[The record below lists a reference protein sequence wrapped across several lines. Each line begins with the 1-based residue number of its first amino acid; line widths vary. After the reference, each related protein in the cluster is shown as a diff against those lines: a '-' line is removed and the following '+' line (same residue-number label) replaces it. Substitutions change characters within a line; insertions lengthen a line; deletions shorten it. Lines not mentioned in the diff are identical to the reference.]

1 MTVIKRTAWPSNR
14 LERLESPMQ
23 KLILAHD
30 IGTSATKAT
39 LFSLNGTLVASTS
52 HPYETRFGQGG
63 SAEQNPLDWW
73 DAVCITTKSLMQ
85 NRDAEEVVALAL
97 SGMMMGCLCVDRL
110 GTPLRNHLLYCDQRA
125 VDQAARLGQRAGKD
139 AIYTISGNRAN
150 AVNSAAKFMWIKENE
165 PETYRNTYKFL
176 NAKDF
181 INFKLTGC
189 FATDPTDASGTN
201 LYDLKTGTWSPE
213 LIEAAELDVRL
224 LPDIVPS
231 TSVLGEL
238 TSAAATD
245 LGLRPGTPVVE
256 GAADGI
262 CAGIGAGSIAQ
273 GKTYICLGS
282 SAWVGITTDEPVY
295 DQEQRSI
302 TFAHAIP
309 GKYHPM
315 GTMLAG
321 GSLYSW
327 LRSVF
332 HPDDQKYPYAR
343 MDEIAQ
349 TSKPG
354 ANGLLF
360 LPHLMG
366 ERSPHWNSVARG
378 AWIGLDITHSQG
390 DLFRAV
396 LESVALNLEVT
407 VSIFKHMVAPINELT
422 IIGGGAKGKFWR
434 QIMAD
439 IIGTKVFN
447 SSNPEEATAIGA
459 AVIAGVGAGL
469 YKDFSVVEQYFSA
482 SSVVEPNSQHN
493 RIHSQQKT
501 LYIEA
506 YKALEPLLPA
516 LATLREQHG
525 VV

>member
-1 MTVIKRTAWPSNR
+1 
-14 LERLESPMQ
+14 MQ

-39 LFSLNGTLVASTS
+39 LFSLDGALVASTS
-52 HPYETRFGQGG
+52 HPYATRFGQGG
-63 SAEQNPLDWW
+63 EAEQNPLDWW
-73 DAVCITTKSLMQ
+73 EAVCVTTKSLMQ
-85 NRDAEEVVALAL
+85 NRDAESVVALAL
-97 SGMMMGCLCVDRL
+97 SGMMMGCLCVDRQ
-110 GTPLRNHLLYCDQRA
+110 GTPLRPHLLYCDQRA
-125 VDQAARLGQRAGKD
+125 VDQADRLGRRAGDD

-150 AVNSAAKFMWIKENE
+150 AVNSAAKFMWIKDNE
-165 PETYRNTYKFL
+165 PDIYKSTYKFL

-181 INFKLTGC
+181 VNFKLTGR

-201 LYDLKTGTWSPE
+201 LYDLKTGQWSPE
-213 LIEAAELDVRL
+213 LIAAAELDERL
-224 LPDIVPS
+224 LPEIVPS

-238 TSAAATD
+238 TTTAAAD

-295 DQEQRSI
+295 DREQRSI

-309 GKYHPM
+309 GLYHPM

-332 HPDDQKYPYAR
+332 HPDDPKYPYAH
-343 MDEIAQ
+343 MDELAQ

-366 ERSPHWNSVARG
+366 ERSPHWNSLARG
-378 AWIGLDITHSQG
+378 AWIGLDITHTQG

-407 VSIFKHMVAPINELT
+407 VSIFKQMVAPIDELT
-422 IIGGGAKGKFWR
+422 IIGGGSKGKFWR

-439 IIGTKVFN
+439 IIGTRVVN

-459 AVIAGVGAGL
+459 AVIAGVGAGV
-469 YKDFSVVEQYFSA
+469 YNDFSVVEKFFSA
-482 SSVVEPNSQHN
+482 SAGVEPDPRHS
-493 RIHSQQKT
+493 RIHAAQKK
-501 LYIEA
+501 LYIQA
-506 YKALEPLLPA
+506 YKSLEPLLPD
-516 LATLREQHG
+516 LAALREQSG
-525 VV
+525 VA